1 MSQNK
6 GVFAGGHQKKPG
18 RTGGRKKAGGAAD
31 RGRAPARPLAELRER
46 QAREEARVGSER
58 LSLRQRIG
66 RAFPLFGVVGPRE
79 LGLILAI
86 VGGTTAMWP
95 VYRAWGFLIAG
106 LGFVVMRYGE
116 GWLRGRG

>member
-1 MSQNK
+1 MSQDK
-6 GVFAGGHQKKPG
+6 GVFAGDKKKPG
-18 RTGGRKKAGGAAD
+18 RTDDKRKAGGAAD
-31 RGRAPARPLAELRER
+31 RGRTPARPLAELRQR
-46 QAREEARVGSER
+46 QAREEARAGTER
-58 LSLRQRIG
+58 PSLRQRIG
-66 RAFPLFGVVGPRE
+66 RAFPLFGMVGPRE